1 MSGVVSAGGLPL
13 PLLPCMKKA
22 AQWPEH
28 TSRSSMSIR
37 TGDSC
42 RDFFLFTA
50 LKERDRLTRPEG
62 LRDEPPTTE
71 HAPEAFQRWARGQTG
86 FPFVDACMR
95 ELAATGYMSN
105 RGRQNVSNFLCKVF
119 HTASFFHLLHLVSAN
134 LSGFHYQAPKA
145 LHWQERRQTRSYVYM
160 K

>member
-71 HAPEAFQRWARGQTG
+71 HVPEAFQRWARGQTG

-119 HTASFFHLLHLVSAN
+119 SSASFFLLLHLVLAN
-134 LSGFHYQAPKA
+134 LSEFHYQAPKA
-145 LHWQERRQTRSYVYM
+145 LH
-160 K
+160 